1 MHARVII
8 SQAAEPDSSVLHE
21 PLLGPSQLHKSDG
34 VETPVPARSEDK
46 KEPAVAKPAPEKA
59 GANASSTA
67 AAVETPVP
75 ARSEDKKEP
84 AVAKLAPEKAG
95 ANASS
100 TAAAKETAAEDG
112 DEGEG
117 DEEVLILAPKRRKME
132 IEEPLPEQRSSR
144 KRECTAEEMGESLP
158 EQRPPKKRDCSK
170 EEEKS
175 LHQNDLRRI
184 AEYEE
189 EEARAAKKTALK
201 RSRGSES
208 SSETLARNVHTSE
221 SSADSLAFSRPKSE
235 ILGSCG
241 VCRASLTKRIGI
253 FFCMECGGDVCA
265 APSCSWLELGRCKNC
280 TPRLLAK
287 AVAASAEDSTF
298 WSDTPF
304 NKAKGQNDFK
314 RDLQEAIYLKHDLF
328 TGTHMHPHTS
338 TLQHTYVCTPRIS
351 YTPHAPPRALH
362 Q

>member
-112 DEGEG
+112 DEG
-117 DEEVLILAPKRRKME
+117 DEEVRILAPKRRKME
-132 IEEPLPEQRSSR
+132 MKEPLPEQRSSK